1 MRVLAIDTDPR
12 KLSGLDCEVLLG
24 DAGDPTVL
32 AEAGLPGARMLVSA
46 LTIEETNDLLAYR
59 GREAGVPC
67 AVNVMD
73 LSATE
78 NLLAM
83 DVCFMLVPKV
93 DGVSAQHEELR
104 KLGVLSS

>member
-1 MRVLAIDTDPR
+1 
-12 KLSGLDCEVLLG
+12 
-24 DAGDPTVL
+24 
-32 AEAGLPGARMLVSA
+32 
-46 LTIEETNDLLAYR
+46 
-59 GREAGVPC
+59 
-67 AVNVMD
+67 MD